1 MLFILM
7 VERYSCN
14 IIAAPILVWALVVER
29 LVLRSLSF
37 AWNQSYADADVY
49 V

>member
-7 VERYSCN
+7 VERYGYD
-14 IIAAPILVWALVVER
+14 IIAAPILVWALVIER

-37 AWNQSYADADVY
+37 AWNQSYTDADVY